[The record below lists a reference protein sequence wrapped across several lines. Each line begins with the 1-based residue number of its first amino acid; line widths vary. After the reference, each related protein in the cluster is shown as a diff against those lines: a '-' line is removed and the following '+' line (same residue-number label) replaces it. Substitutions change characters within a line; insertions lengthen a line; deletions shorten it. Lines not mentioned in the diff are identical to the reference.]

1 MMNKAYFYLLLLV
14 IQDSAGIK
22 MFEFEKTP
30 GITPVGFSAATLESQ
45 ITPQLPNE
53 FVLCSSHFQREVNT
67 KSTRTIYVIYEDEEF
82 VTPWFNIG
90 IWSEN
95 YLWANIEHNYWYAI
109 GQVSDEDY
117 AGWIHICLKI
127 DINKLEIETSINGKS
142 FNKTQVRKFQVVPK
156 FNLKIGVVHHSEK
169 AVQSQFFG
177 RVSNIQLLRYEE
189 ETLLHD
195 LTKNLCNEREEQSIL
210 LWSDFKWNLSGENVK
225 ALDTD
230 SSYVCSNSS
239 FFDLYVPFS
248 ITRGRAK
255 DICSKLGNGEISS
268 VQNPFYI
275 EECED
280 LWTPYLYSQ
289 MKGKTIN
296 EYSHENVSI
305 NWCDGMP
312 LNRTNF
318 DQVTFDNLKD
328 CYENTNR
335 VALYEYCTICN
346 SSFKTIYT
354 MRGNCKSSIL
364 GLHLETMKTSN
375 FKNIDCLSFCAGN
388 YNYHAY
394 NSPGSYYGFYGSGI
408 NIV

>member
-1 MMNKAYFYLLLLV
+1 MCNMGMMNEGYFYLLLLV
-14 IQDSAGIK
+14 ILDSAGIK

-67 KSTRTIYVIYEDEEF
+67 KSTRTVYVIYEDEEF

-95 YLWANIEHNYWYAI
+95 FLWANIEHNYWYAI
-109 GQVSDEDY
+109 GQVSDEEF

-127 DINKLEIETSINGKS
+127 DIDKHEIETSINGKS

-177 RVSNIQLLRYEE
+177 RVSNIQLLRHAE
-189 ETLLHD
+189 ETFLND
-195 LTKNLCNEREEQSIL
+195 LTKDLCKERGGQNIL
-210 LWSDFKWNLSGENVK
+210 QWSNMKWNISGDNVK
-225 ALDTD
+225 ALDFD
-230 SSYVCSNSS
+230 SSYICSNSS
-239 FFDLYVPFS
+239 YFDLYVPFS
-248 ITRGRAK
+248 ITRNRGK
-255 DICSKLGNGEISS
+255 DVCSKLGNGELSS
-268 VQNPFYI
+268 VQNPYHI

-289 MKGKTIN
+289 MKGITMI
-296 EYSHENVSI
+296 EYSHEKVSI

-318 DQVTFDNLKD
+318 DQVLFDNVMG
-328 CYENTNR
+328 CYQNTNR

-346 SSFKTIYT
+346 SSSRTIYT

-364 GLHLETMKTSN
+364 GIELE
-375 FKNIDCLSFCAGN
+375 
-388 YNYHAY
+388 H
-394 NSPGSYYGFYGSGI
+394 FYFQF
-408 NIV
+408 